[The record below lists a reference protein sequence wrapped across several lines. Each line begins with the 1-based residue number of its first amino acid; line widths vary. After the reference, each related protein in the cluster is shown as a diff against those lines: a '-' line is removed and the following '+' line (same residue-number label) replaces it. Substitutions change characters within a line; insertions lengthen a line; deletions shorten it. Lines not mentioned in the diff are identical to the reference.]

1 VSLAEPPLLAV
12 RDLDLVFDGFDGRSH
27 VLDSVSLRLMQG
39 ETLGI
44 VGESGCGKSVL
55 AKSLLRL
62 LPSPPARYPRGSIAW
77 RGEDVLGMDGGRL
90 RWLCGLEVA
99 MVFQDPMT
107 FLDPLFSVEDQMVE
121 VIREQDHA
129 RGGKPR
135 SGPAARQRAAE
146 VLARL
151 HLADPL
157 RVLASYPH
165 QLSGGMRQRVLIG
178 MALSGEPALLV
189 ADEPTTALDVTVQAE
204 ILRLVR
210 EQVDGFGLA
219 VMLISHDLGVV
230 ASVCQRVMVMYA
242 GTVVEDAATRD
253 FLRAPA
259 HPYSRGLVAAVPRL
273 RSATRPAGIP
283 GQVPDLLSPPPGCR
297 FAPRCQQATARCTE
311 ERPALRDIAPGRR
324 VACHHA
330 DAAA

>member
-1 VSLAEPPLLAV
+1 VTAPPLLEL
-12 RDLDLVFDGFDGRSH
+12 RGLDLFFDGFDGSAH
-27 VLDSVSLRLMQG
+27 VLDDVSLTLAAG
-39 ETLGI
+39 ETLGV

-77 RGEDVLGMDGGRL
+77 RGEEVLAMTPARL
-90 RWLCGLEVA
+90 RRLRGAEVA

-107 FLDPLFSVEDQMVE
+107 FLDPLFTIGDQMAE
-121 VIREQDHA
+121 VIREQDRA
-129 RGGKPR
+129 RGGPVR
-135 SGPAARQRAAE
+135 SAKAAAARAAE

-151 HLADPL
+151 HMADPP
-157 RVLASYPH
+157 RVLASHPL

-210 EQVDGFGLA
+210 EQVEAMRLA

-230 ASVCQRVMVMYA
+230 AAVCQRVLVMYA
-242 GTVVEDAATRD
+242 GTVVEDAPTREL
-253 FLRAPA
+253 LRAPA
-259 HPYSRGLVAAVPRL
+259 HPYARGLVAAVPRL
-273 RSATRPAGIP
+273 ASATRPAGIP
-283 GQVPDLLSPPPGCR
+283 GQLPNLLDPPPGCR
-297 FAPRCQQATARCTE
+297 FAPRCPRADARCTA
-311 ERPALRDIAPGRR
+311 ERPLLREVAPGRR
-324 VACHHA
+324 AACHYPEA
-330 DAAA
+330 VT

>member
-1 VSLAEPPLLAV
+1 VSLAAPLLEI
-12 RDLDLVFDGFDGRSH
+12 RDLDLVFDGFDGRAH
-27 VLDSVSLRLMQG
+27 VLDGVSLQMAAG

-62 LPSPPARYPRGSIAW
+62 LPAPPARYPRGTIAW
-77 RGEDVLGMDGGRL
+77 RGEQVLGMSAGRL
-90 RWLCGLEVA
+90 RRLRGLEIA

-121 VIREQDHA
+121 VIREQDRA
-129 RGGKPR
+129 RGAAPR
-135 SGPAARQRAAE
+135 GAAAARRRATE

-151 HLADPL
+151 HLADPD

-210 EQVDGFGLA
+210 EQVEALDLA

-230 ASVCQRVMVMYA
+230 ASICRRVVVMYA
-242 GTVVEDAATRD
+242 GTVVENAPTRD
-253 FLRAPA
+253 FLRAQA

-273 RSATRPAGIP
+273 RGATRPSGIP
-283 GQVPDLLSPPPGCR
+283 GQLPNLLAPPPGCR
-297 FAPRCQQATARCTE
+297 FAPRCPQADARCTA
-311 ERPALRDIAPGRR
+311 ERPALREIAPGRQ

-330 DAAA
+330 AA